1 MRITINKKPILVTD
15 ETMQPKDISI
25 PYILTTIAGYFS
37 ILWILDYMCF
47 VFFSTHPLPI
57 IAKIG
62 AFFLWLF

>member
-15 ETMQPKDISI
+15 EPMQSKDFSF
-25 PYILTTIAGYFS
+25 PYMLTTITGYFS
-37 ILWILDYMCF
+37 ILWILDYMCL

-62 AFFLWLF
+62 ALILCLF